1 MSSPDTEPTRRTLLA
16 LGAGMAA
23 ATVVAGGPAAAAAPR
38 NGRDVQGRLRDLE
51 REHGARV
58 GVFAHNTVTG
68 RTVTHRADERFP
80 MCSVFKPL
88 AAAAILRD
96 LDRDGEFLARR
107 IRYSQADLVANSDVT
122 KEHLAEGM
130 TVGELCD
137 AAIRFSDNTAG
148 NLLLRQIGG
157 PTAVTRF
164 CRSIGDT
171 TTRLD
176 RWETELNSSEPWRVE
191 DTTSPRAIALTYAR
205 LVLGNVLGQGDRQRL
220 TTWLLNNTTSTHRF
234 REGLPKDWAV
244 ADKTGASD
252 NYGTN
257 NDVGVAWLP
266 DRSPVVLAVLTT
278 KSDPRAE
285 ADNPLIVKTAALL
298 ASALV

>member
-1 MSSPDTEPTRRTLLA
+1 MRSSDTGPTRRTILA
-16 LGAGMAA
+16 LGTGAA
-23 ATVVAGGPAAAAAPR
+23 ATVVTGGPSAAAASG
-38 NGRDVQGRLRDLE
+38 NGQYVQRRLRDLE
-51 REHGARV
+51 REHSARL

-68 RTVTHRADERFP
+68 RTVTHRGDELFP

-107 IRYSQADLVANSDVT
+107 IRYTQADLVPNSNVT
-122 KEHLAEGM
+122 KEHLTEGM
-130 TVGELCD
+130 TVEELCD
-137 AAIRFSDNTAG
+137 AALRFSDNTAG

-157 PTAVTRF
+157 PTAITRF

-191 DTTSPRAIALTYAR
+191 DTTSPRAIARTYAR
-205 LVLGNVLGQGDRQRL
+205 LVLGNALEQSDRERL
-220 TTWLLNNTTSTHRF
+220 TTWMLNNTTSNHRF

-244 ADKTGASD
+244 ADKTGAAD
-252 NYGTN
+252 DYGTN

-278 KSDPRAE
+278 KHDPKAE
-285 ADNPLIVKTAALL
+285 ADNPLIVKTTALL
-298 ASALV
+298 AAALA